1 MAGKIDLESLK
12 GLILLNGHSIRS
24 IALEAGVDV
33 SALNQYLHGK
43 SYVSEEKLRNLFAII
58 GLDFETRTLLPTVHR
73 WPRNEVKVPG
83 KKLGEVFR
91 AFLPG
96 GGTIVPL
103 KIHEENGFSLWEI
116 PQGPGE
122 VFVSNL
128 GVRVIVYLPWL
139 SRFSRVTPSGF
150 INRLYYNLGEIG
162 EGWKWYGGSV
172 DRSISTAKNVVL
184 SPKSYL
190 RLIKDES
197 MTVSEVDD
205 ILNLEENPWTWDQ
218 VVLKLQS
225 MGMTPSQVARKLDF
239 PEKNQE

>member
-1 MAGKIDLESLK
+1 M
-12 GLILLNGHSIRS
+12 
-24 IALEAGVDV
+24 
-33 SALNQYLHGK
+33 
-43 SYVSEEKLRNLFAII
+43 
-58 GLDFETRTLLPTVHR
+58 
-73 WPRNEVKVPG
+73 
-83 KKLGEVFR
+83 
-91 AFLPG
+91 
-96 GGTIVPL
+96 
-103 KIHEENGFSLWEI
+103 
-116 PQGPGE
+116 
-122 VFVSNL
+122 
-128 GVRVIVYLPWL
+128 
-139 SRFSRVTPSGF
+139 TPSGF